1 MSAPRCCAASTTST
15 SPTAS
20 QLAQLFE
27 RLAGDHDV
35 LEIDGR
41 RVFAYDTVYVDTED
55 LRCFRDHIEDVR
67 PRFKART
74 RCYVDAGDCVFEV
87 KVKRED
93 GETDKRQTDDLD
105 ARRELVEETL
115 RDDGIEPPGELHEV
129 LRTSFDRVTLAARE
143 GGARLTIDLGV
154 TLATMDG
161 ESVRMRDGLAL
172 VETKS
177 EDGESPGDRAL
188 AELGARQSRSPSTA
202 RASTRSSGATRAATS
217 RRRAGCSCSHR
228 TLTPHTRRTI
238 GQRAALIIDSRG
250 VACLAASASLPR
262 SAASASS
269 QGSPSPSRSPPAV
282 RTERTAPRPRT

>member
-1 MSAPRCCAASTTST
+1 MMVAVMRLGRDDVDLPLDDLRPISLDELDERAALLRRVDNKYV
-15 SPTAS
+15 ADRE
-20 QLAQLFE
+20 QLAQLVE

-41 RVFAYDTVYVDTED
+41 RVFAYDTVYLDTED
-55 LRCFRDHIEDVR
+55 LRCFRDHTEDVR

-105 ARRELVEETL
+105 ARRELVDETL

-188 AELGARQSRSPSTA
+188 AELGARSVSLSKYRTGIDALVRRDESGDLAEA
-202 RASTRSSGATRAATS
+202 RR
-217 RRRAGCSCSHR
+217 
-228 TLTPHTRRTI
+228 LF
-238 GQRAALIIDSRG
+238 
-250 VACLAASASLPR
+250 V
-262 SAASASS
+262 
-269 QGSPSPSRSPPAV
+269 
-282 RTERTAPRPRT
+282 